1 MKAFRII
8 DFDKPA
14 TFCNIPREQPKDGQ
28 VEVKIDACGL
38 NFADLLMQQN
48 QYQDTPN
55 VPFTLGME
63 IAGEISAIGPNK
75 ESPEVGS
82 RVTVF
87 AGQGGLAEYGYF
99 PAERLIKIPDSMPSE
114 VAAGFQVAYGTSHI
128 ALTHC
133 ARLKKNDTLLVLGAA
148 GGVGLTAVELGKH
161 FGAQVIAAARGQEK
175 LNIAK
180 RFGADVLIDTNKENL
195 RDVVKSLGGD
205 DVVYDPIG
213 GDLFKEAVRACKPEG
228 KILTIGFA
236 SGDIPVIAANYLLV
250 KNLSVIGLNWG
261 AYLKFNPKVISNSVR
276 ELTKLYTD
284 KI

>member
-1 MKAFRII
+1 MKAFRVVN
-8 DFDKPA
+8 FDKPA

-38 NFADLLMQQN
+38 NFADLLMQKN

-63 IAGEISAIGPNK
+63 IAGEISAIGPNTQ
-75 ESPEVGS
+75 SPEVGS

-133 ARLKKNDTLLVLGAA
+133 ARLKKNDTLLVP
-148 GGVGLTAVELGKH
+148 VSYTHLTL
-161 FGAQVIAAARGQEK
+161 
-175 LNIAK
+175 
-180 RFGADVLIDTNKENL
+180 
-195 RDVVKSLGGD
+195 
-205 DVVYDPIG
+205 P
-213 GDLFKEAVRACKPEG
+213 
-228 KILTIGFA
+228 
-236 SGDIPVIAANYLLV
+236 
-250 KNLSVIGLNWG
+250 
-261 AYLKFNPKVISNSVR
+261 
-276 ELTKLYTD
+276 TKA
-284 KI
+284 